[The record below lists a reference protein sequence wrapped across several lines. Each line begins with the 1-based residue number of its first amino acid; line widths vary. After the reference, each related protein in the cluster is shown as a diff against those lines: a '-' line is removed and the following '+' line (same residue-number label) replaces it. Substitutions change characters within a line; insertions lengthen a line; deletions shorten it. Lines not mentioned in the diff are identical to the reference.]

1 MTIPTNGL
9 DFYLPFDADMDEKIH
24 SLTGTL
30 SSSSA
35 ATYFMLSSDMEGKF
49 LRCTKTQGNSSY
61 YLKYPGSESLMQ
73 YGTGDFSASFWLRS
87 PNWSNFTQVVFE
99 KKYNDSYDGFVV
111 YADGSEPV
119 LDMRIRNQADHFT
132 ETYCN
137 SSVFLHWCFV
147 RVGTVGYWYCNGVL
161 DSTTEGAV
169 VNSVSNS
176 EIFKIGYSASWP
188 SKQAVFDLK
197 ALRIYNRALTN
208 SEITELSKEF
218 SATGGSLDTVLS
230 ALDGARDALVTA
242 INAKGGSL
250 AQDSTL
256 YQCADAVGSLSGG
269 GGEQQEPVL
278 LSPTNVTEDTLASN
292 TATNDYGTWSFSA
305 SNKAD
310 GYEPSAL
317 FMESYDNFTFGIEPT
332 HWLRMDCTN
341 AFAPESLYFYGGG
354 SSVLGYTPKTLE
366 IYGISSGVDYLLGT
380 ATLVSTD
387 TDRNGL
393 SNTVE
398 ATIALNHGGRT
409 YNSIKILQTSNQT
422 GTSVQAIWRKI
433 EIRGYDHAVAAPCS
447 AEYYKCASM
456 DTEAKTWSGYKAVWG
471 DNGYTISDDLTEG
484 LVYSGMTP
492 QVGTIYDS
500 TCSVRVAALYSS
512 LAVEPELPVFY
523 APLMTDTSIEINP
536 SSMITGSG
544 NVSFSTVD
552 GVPTAVLDSGFLLWD
567 KDSTLPNGNHEISIS
582 FGLRLTQT
590 MENKLIFFY
599 GSNDGYNGLGLQVN
613 GTSITMSTK
622 EGNNLIGDTQEL
634 QLDTWYHIL
643 VTYTTDGMWK
653 LYINGTLKT
662 SASKSLT
669 LSSSYNFNFGNYI
682 WSGSWR
688 NLYACITRARIYD
701 YAIDDTY
708 NIAWLMQEIGVS

>member
-1 MTIPTNGL
+1 MALNDI
-9 DFYLPFDADMDEKIH
+9 
-24 SLTGTL
+24 LT
-30 SSSSA
+30 S
-35 ATYFMLSSDMEGKF
+35 M
-49 LRCTKTQGNSSY
+49 
-61 YLKYPGSESLMQ
+61 
-73 YGTGDFSASFWLRS
+73 
-87 PNWSNFTQVVFE
+87 
-99 KKYNDSYDGFVV
+99 
-111 YADGSEPV
+111 
-119 LDMRIRNQADHFT
+119 
-132 ETYCN
+132 
-137 SSVFLHWCFV
+137 
-147 RVGTVGYWYCNGVL
+147 
-161 DSTTEGAV
+161 
-169 VNSVSNS
+169 
-176 EIFKIGYSASWP
+176 
-188 SKQAVFDLK
+188 
-197 ALRIYNRALTN
+197 
-208 SEITELSKEF
+208 
-218 SATGGSLDTVLS
+218 
-230 ALDGARDALVTA
+230 DGARDALVTA

-250 AQDSTL
+250 ADNATL

-269 GGEQQEPVL
+269 
-278 LSPTNVTEDTLASN
+278 T
-292 TATNDYGTWSFSA
+292 
-305 SNKAD
+305 
-310 GYEPSAL
+310 
-317 FMESYDNFTFGIEPT
+317 
-332 HWLRMDCTN
+332 
-341 AFAPESLYFYGGG
+341 
-354 SSVLGYTPKTLE
+354 
-366 IYGISSGVDYLLGT
+366 
-380 ATLVSTD
+380 
-387 TDRNGL
+387 
-393 SNTVE
+393 
-398 ATIALNHGGRT
+398 
-409 YNSIKILQTSNQT
+409 
-422 GTSVQAIWRKI
+422 
-433 EIRGYDHAVAAPCS
+433 S
-447 AEYYKCASM
+447 AEYYKCASVAKSDTLSVNIPNNAELSGVYTYNSSNGRYVNTNGAFFLHDGNYWVLVGTNGYYYCQSDEIASGTTPVDATGWKLSSGSM
-456 DTEAKTWSGYKAVWG
+456 DAIDMTVTIPSTWSGYKAVWG

-536 SSMITGSG
+536 SSMTTGSG

-552 GVPTAVLDSGFLLWD
+552 GVPTAVLASGFLLWD

-669 LSSSYNFNFGNYI
+669 LSSSYSFNFGCYT
-682 WSGSWR
+682 WSSSWR